1 MTTIEIYDTT
11 LRDGSQ
17 QEGIS
22 LSVSDKL
29 RIAGL
34 LDELGVAYIE
44 GGWPGALPKDDEF
57 FRRARSELDLTSATL
72 VAFGSTRRPRT
83 SVASDPQLRALL
95 EAETEVICIVGK
107 AWDYHVTEALRTDLD
122 EAVRMVAESIE
133 YLRAHD
139 RRVFFDAEH
148 FFDGYRS
155 NPEFA
160 LAIGRAALEA
170 GAERLVLCDTNGGT
184 LPHEISEVV
193 RQVRAVLTGAELGV
207 HFHNDAGCAVASSLE
222 AVRAGARQIQ
232 GCVNG
237 YGERTGNA
245 DLCTIIPDLVLK
257 MGIPVVDEDRLGKL
271 APISH
276 HIAEVVNIAPDAHR
290 PYVGVSAFTH
300 KAGLHTSALARRPDA
315 YEHAPPHKVGNRTR
329 MVVSEQAGRASIV
342 AKGAELGLDLDD
354 DTARAV
360 LERVKELEFAG
371 YHFEAA
377 DGSLELLIRRT
388 RGWKQPFFRL
398 ESFRVFTERRE
409 PGTVSAEATVK
420 VHVGDERVVTT
431 GEGVGPVH
439 ALDQALRA
447 ALRGAYPEIDD
458 LRLTDYRVRVLDSSD
473 GTGAKVR
480 VLLETSDHD
489 GSWGTIGVHENI
501 IEASWEALVD
511 GVVVGLLRL
520 GAEPPGDGAQ
530 TTDEPQVDTTTSGN
544 SNTNTV
550 QPSRRS

>member
-1 MTTIEIYDTT
+1 MKATTIEIYDTT

-29 RIAGL
+29 RIAAL
-34 LDELGVAYIE
+34 LDDLGVAYIE

-57 FRRARSELDLTSATL
+57 FRRARSELNLSAATL

-83 SVASDPQLRALL
+83 DVAADPQLRALL
-95 EAETEVICIVGK
+95 DAETEVICIVGK

-122 EAVRMVAESIE
+122 EAVRMVAESVE
-133 YLRAHD
+133 YLRRHG

-160 LAIGRAALEA
+160 LRVARAAVEA

-184 LPHEISEVV
+184 LPHDISAVV
-193 RQVRAVLTGAELGV
+193 ARVGEALEGTGLGV

-222 AVRAGARQIQ
+222 AVRAGAIQVQ

-245 DLCTIIPDLVLK
+245 DLCSIIPDLVLK
-257 MGIPVVDEDRLGKL
+257 MGVPVVDEDHLARL

-276 HIAEVVNIAPDAHR
+276 HVAEVVNLTPDAHR
-290 PYVGVSAFTH
+290 PYVGTSAFTH

-315 YEHAPPHKVGNRTR
+315 YEHEPPETVGNRTR
-329 MVVSEQAGRASIV
+329 MVVSEQAGRASVV
-342 AKGAELGLDLDD
+342 AKASELGLDIDM
-354 DTARAV
+354 DTARRV
-360 LERVKELEFAG
+360 LERVKELEFRG

-377 DGSLELLIRRT
+377 DGSFELLIRRID
-388 RGWKQPFFRL
+388 GWEQPFFRL

-409 PGTVSAEATVK
+409 AAGVSAEATVK
-420 VHVGDERVVTT
+420 VYVGDERVVTT

-439 ALDQALRA
+439 ALDQALRS
-447 ALRGAYPEIDD
+447 ALRGAYPSIDD

-480 VLLETSDHD
+480 VLLETSDHE

-511 GVVVGLLRL
+511 GLVVGLLRL
-520 GAEPPGDGAQ
+520 GATPPAS
-530 TTDEPQVDTTTSGN
+530 SGQAEVAAPGS
-544 SNTNTV
+544 SNENTV
-550 QPSRRS
+550 QPSRRR